1 MPSIDTE
8 TLTSVAKDVL
18 CRLNLPLC
26 KHCGQCCDGASS
38 MRGAGFGVAKRIVD
52 EKLRGVYIHCYGHS
66 VNLAVNDAVK
76 TSKTLQN
83 ALETTHE
90 VTKLIKYSP
99 HREEVF
105 HNLKA
110 NSPTDQSPGIRLL
123 CPTCWTVQADA
134 LAGIISNYETLLNT
148 WEECVDLVKDTE
160 SKARIIGVH
169 AQMKNLIF

>member
-52 EKLRGVYIHCYGHS
+52 EKPRGVYIHCYGHS

-90 VTKLIKYSP
+90 ESYIKFELMGTGTSVEKQQQQQ
-99 HREEVF
+99 H
-105 HNLKA
+105 
-110 NSPTDQSPGIRLL
+110 
-123 CPTCWTVQADA
+123 
-134 LAGIISNYETLLNT
+134 
-148 WEECVDLVKDTE
+148 
-160 SKARIIGVH
+160 
-169 AQMKNLIF
+169 